1 MADRLGVLAVL
12 SERRQARS
20 WIGITALTL
29 VGGLALTNP
38 TPHDFEE
45 FASVRLV
52 ALVEQEL
59 CHKPALPMLLQL
71 VIQNCSAMVQSQRS
85 VLGQL
90 AAKHSQRINLG
101 VASLYSTSFGG
112 QQLLST
118 WRLPRY
124 AVTTLAVGGQ
134 FVVLK
139 TNTTP

>member
-12 SERRQARS
+12 SGRRQARS
-20 WIGITALTL
+20 WIAITALTL
-29 VGGLALTNP
+29 LGGLVLTNP

-52 ALVEQEL
+52 ELVEQEL
-59 CHKPALPMLLQL
+59 CHEPALPMLLQL
-71 VIQNCSAMVQSQRS
+71 VIQNCSAMVQSQHS

-90 AAKHSQRINLG
+90 AARHSQRINLG
-101 VASLYSTSFGG
+101 IASLYSTSFGG
-112 QQLLST
+112 QQLLSN

-124 AVTTLAVGGQ
+124 GVSTLAVGGQ

-139 TNTTP
+139 TTATP